1 MSDPFSIV
9 KSSSAHDILFNRIWL
24 QGMVLRGVFYGI
36 AFALCCS
43 CIHLLMSK
51 QSGSSASPPKK
62 GLLAYV
68 LFLLLLSTIFMVLGG
83 IENEKAYIFHPDY
96 PGGPASFA
104 LADSSP
110 IPVTVTICF
119 VLLQWAADGL
129 LVSAFYRI
137 QLSRLSLV

>member
-9 KSSSAHDILFNRIWL
+9 KSSSAHDILFNKIWL

-43 CIHLLMSK
+43 CIHLLTSK
-51 QSGSSASPPKK
+51 QSRLSAPPQKR

-68 LFLLLLSTIFMVLGG
+68 FFLLLFSTIFMALGG
-83 IENEKAYIFHPDY
+83 IENERAYIFHSDY

-104 LADSSP
+104 LADSSA
-110 IPVTVTICF
+110 IPVTETVCF
-119 VLLQWAADGL
+119 ILLQWAADGL
-129 LVSAFYRI
+129 LVR
-137 QLSRLSLV
+137 